1 MRVAVYYSNR
11 DIRIEQQDRPTIGPG
26 ELLMKVIACGI
37 CGSDVMEWY
46 RKDKVPL
53 VLGHEVA
60 GEIVQVG
67 EGVCN
72 FSVGDRICASHHVPC
87 LTCHYCRRG
96 NETVCDTLR
105 STNFDPGGFSEYLRL
120 PSINVDLGT
129 YPLYDN
135 VSYHQAAFIE
145 PLACVIRG
153 QRRAKMTPGMS
164 VLVIGSGISGLLHI
178 ALAKASGAGRIF
190 ATDISPFRVEQALQ
204 FGADHA
210 WQAKQFSPEKL
221 KEKNFGFLADLVI
234 MTTGN
239 LSAIDQGM
247 NCLDRG
253 GTLLLFAPTDAG
265 EKYELDINKVFWKN
279 DTTFVTTYAG
289 SPSDH
294 YLAMELLSANRVP
307 VKKMITHV
315 LPLEKTVDGF
325 GLVAAGTES
334 IKVIIEPNA

>member
-1 MRVAVYYSNR
+1 
-11 DIRIEQQDRPTIGPG
+11 
-26 ELLMKVIACGI
+26 MKVMACGI

-60 GEIVQVG
+60 GEVVQVG
-67 EGVCN
+67 DGVRF
-72 FSVGDRICASHHVPC
+72 FSVGDRVCASHHVPC

-105 STNFDPGGFSEYLRL
+105 TTNFDPGGFAQYLRL
-120 PSINVDLGT
+120 PAINVDRGT
-129 YPLYDN
+129 YLLHDN
-135 VSYHQAAFIE
+135 VTYHQAAFIE

-153 QRRAKMTPGMS
+153 QRKAGMTPGMS

-178 ALAKASGAGRIF
+178 ALAKASGAGKIF
-190 ATDISPFRVEQALQ
+190 ATDISPFRIQKALQ

-210 WQAKQFSPEKL
+210 WHADEFSPELIK
-221 KEKNFGFLADLVI
+221 KNNNGFLADLVI

-239 LSAIDQGM
+239 LAAIDQGM
-247 NCLDRG
+247 NSLDRG

-265 EKYELDINKVFWKN
+265 KKYQLDINKIFWKN
-279 DTTFVTTYAG
+279 DTTLVTTYAG

-294 YLAMELLSANRVP
+294 YLAMELISANRVP
-307 VKKMITHV
+307 VEEMITHV
-315 LPLEKTVDGF
+315 LPLEKSLDGF
-325 GLVAAGTES
+325 GLVESGTES
-334 IKVIIEPNA
+334 VKVIIEPNG